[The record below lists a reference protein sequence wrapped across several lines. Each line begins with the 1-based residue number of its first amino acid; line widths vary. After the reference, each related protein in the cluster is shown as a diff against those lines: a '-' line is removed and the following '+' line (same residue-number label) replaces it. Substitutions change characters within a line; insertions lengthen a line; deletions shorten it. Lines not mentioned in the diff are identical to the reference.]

1 MYEQFFRHL
10 LKAYNQKSERNVK
23 KKNVIKQVEKVK
35 TFSEKKPSKK
45 ALDKQFE
52 VLEEQIED
60 AIDTEKAILKKFSK
74 KDFNKKVLHKI
85 VTLEKQL
92 ENYTKAI
99 EGRQK
104 RIIHIEKK
112 IREHKEPKKIVPA
125 EKPIKTIV
133 QSPKDEIK
141 NQLLKL
147 EGLYHDLKA
156 EGVPASQLKRV
167 KEKIKELKKKI

>member
-10 LKAYNQKSERNVK
+10 IEAYNEKNERSTK
-23 KKNVIKQVEKVK
+23 KENVIKQVEKVK
-35 TFSEKKPSKK
+35 VFSEKKTSKK
-45 ALDKQFE
+45 ALNKQFE
-52 VLEEQIED
+52 VLQEQIED
-60 AIDTEKAILKKFSK
+60 AIDTEKAILKKFTK
-74 KDFNKKVLHKI
+74 KDYNKKVLHKI
-85 VTLEKQL
+85 MTLEKQL

-112 IREHKEPKKIVPA
+112 IREQKEPKKIVPV
-125 EKPIKTIV
+125 EKEVKTII
-133 QSPKDEIK
+133 QNPKDEIK

-156 EGVPASQLKRV
+156 EGIPISQLKKVR
-167 KEKIKELKKKI
+167 EKIKELKSKV